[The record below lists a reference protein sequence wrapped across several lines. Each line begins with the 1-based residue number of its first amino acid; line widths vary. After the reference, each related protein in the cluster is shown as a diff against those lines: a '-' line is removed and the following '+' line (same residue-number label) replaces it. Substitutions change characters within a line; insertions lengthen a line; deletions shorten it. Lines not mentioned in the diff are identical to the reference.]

1 MTEII
6 DVARSDA
13 SALAE
18 AGFPALMVENFGD
31 VPFYAGSVPPET
43 IAAMTYA
50 AQAVVEASGLAVGV
64 NVLRNDPQAA
74 LAVAVAVGAG
84 FIRVNVLTGVMY
96 TDQGIISG
104 DAAALLRNRQRLS
117 PAIDIWADVM
127 VKHAVAPPGLTIA
140 QAARDTVE
148 RGLAD
153 VIIVS
158 GSGTGSTPSLEDA
171 RTVKREIPE
180 GVPVEI
186 GSGTTVDNISMM
198 SDVADTIIVGSSL
211 KQDGDARNRVDAKRA
226 REMVAAAREHGL
238 T

>member
-6 DVARSDA
+6 DTARNDA
-13 SALAE
+13 AALAE

-31 VPFYAGSVPPET
+31 IPFYASSVPPET
-43 IAAMTYA
+43 IAAMTIA
-50 AQAVVEASGLAVGV
+50 AQAVADESGLVLGV
-64 NVLRNDPQAA
+64 NVLRNDAQAA
-74 LAVAVAVGAG
+74 LAVAVAVGAE

-96 TDQGIISG
+96 TDQGMITG

-117 PAIDIWADVM
+117 PTIDIWADVM

-140 QAARDTVE
+140 QAARDTAE

-158 GSGTGSTPSLEDA
+158 GSGTGSTPSLDDA
-171 RTVKREIPE
+171 RTVKKEIP
-180 GVPVEI
+180 GAVPVAI
-186 GSGTTVDNISMM
+186 GSGTTAGNLSMM
-198 SDVADTIIVGSSL
+198 LDVADAIIVGSSL
-211 KQDGDARNRVDAKRA
+211 KHDGDARNRVDPKRA

-238 T
+238 I